1 MSLRTSL
8 ILLSLAFGVLVAI
21 VVVSFVAGSPAGR
34 LQADLERLRAPHGET
49 KPMPPTLV
57 ETPLPDLRD
66 APRRATPVT
75 RPVGA
80 TR

>member
-1 MSLRTSL
+1 
-8 ILLSLAFGVLVAI
+8 
-21 VVVSFVAGSPAGR
+21 
-34 LQADLERLRAPHGET
+34 LQADLERLRAAPPADT

-66 APRRATPVT
+66 APRRAMPAT

-80 TR
+80 VR